1 MWISVPKRR
10 EYCIR
15 HISCI
20 HNLRLKTS
28 KKERSFYHQKIM
40 KGEKMV
46 KGRNIKFCKRILSI
60 VLAVVMTVGMMNSP
74 MLVEQVK
81 AADVTITFSTTDGNV
96 TGGNA
101 RIYII
106 TSNEAVSISDY
117 LADGQVKNGTFME
130 GGTNGTWTA
139 TIDESVKYVSFL
151 RVANDSNYYWQY
163 CWMNTERGNNTAFKV
178 TNAVSDS
185 GNNGTSGTGAW
196 SGGSSEVFTFTV
208 KDCHSGNY
216 PFSISDEQNRI
227 ARLFLCDNV
236 TGSEYEFTLQGDGLT
251 WETSIPTT
259 VGSNF
264 RIERRDPDNTD
275 LWNTWSNLNRESYIT
290 YYITSDTDT
299 PTGAG
304 SWTEPTNELD
314 VFRTQRTNA
323 DYSYD
328 FSSVKLNGMT
338 DVNTEK
344 QNTLFTV
351 PGVMYNYKSGGG
363 DSWWNQFYNL
373 DMDIINYYSGD
384 GKITHPLVTGAP
396 DTRTDTAHQPLSDLV
411 KSTNID
417 DRLWYTNHN
426 FAGKG
431 NGGEDWDASKVGY
444 PLQGLVAPYLSTNGE
459 LLSSENNVI
468 MPYFDNNFLTTDRAA
483 IYGSLSNPIEFPFRV
498 AENGHYIFDSRS
510 GEDNVYMNAEGKLV
524 YNSSSSATIKNP
536 TSSAGGDVGFFPFNT
551 PIQANTI
558 KNSNATLVS
567 QAPQEKDLAVDYG
580 FGMRLEI
587 PFTVSAKRTTQNAKA
602 SSLAQHQGSSSSDCI
617 YRDFD
622 VSNTTGKYVLI
633 KLQNPANVNV
643 DNVRIN
649 GIGYWFSNG
658 NATISYNNLTKYENQ
673 DVINMDNNE
682 GYILV
687 TLSEAVD
694 ITSVSVGYRSWEDAT
709 MEVYALSDETEITNL
724 PKVVEDTVFS
734 FSGDDDLWVYV
745 DGKLALDVGGAHG
758 RATGSINFTT
768 GEVIVSN
775 AQEVTATGTQAAS
788 NSVTNDWLANL
799 STGETHTISVFYM
812 ERGLYDSNLMID
824 MNLDVVD
831 LTQKNGLTVTNTMDL
846 SEIQDNLQSVVE
858 TIMEKDQFKYDVL
871 DITKPTETLF
881 DNKTISF
888 PGNGKVTQSE
898 EVEGEEEG
906 IRDDKISIIQKED
919 ERFSTS
925 YSVTD
930 TNGYKFAE
938 NVQDNAASDN
948 RDENGGK
955 NVTIQ
960 NKTPAADE
968 DDVSITVDY
977 LNKAKSSGFSVEKA
991 YEGTDSASSY
1001 TFKVTYTQ
1009 IFGAENTTYGLNGSF
1024 AGSTY
1029 TVYDV
1034 NSDAKVETKTVTSDS
1049 TIEIAAGQKAVF
1061 TGIPVN
1067 TIVNVTELNA
1077 SKTFRNVAVSDS
1089 ATADENS
1096 TFTTNDGTLATIA
1109 LTNTPAYVFT
1119 NGDADVRRLVYYT
1132 EVGKTT
1138 NLPLPDE
1145 LTQYTTI
1152 TPDKTEPI
1160 ITNHEKTAT
1169 LNMSGVNNNNDV
1181 YTNPSTDSVTI
1192 ENVQA
1197 TINGSNQHTLTI
1209 TPQGQGAGGYGLR
1222 IIKING
1228 TEYYYNSNGTFG
1240 NGTITGTYK
1249 TLDSIMMAELNG
1261 SISIPF
1267 EMSEDGNVTVEFSYK
1282 EWNCTN
1288 AWTIVVDEGVTSTE
1302 GSTTEQGDPYDI
1314 NTYDITGYVMTHDAD
1329 VNNVATVSYENGDVT
1344 AGTKNTLSF
1353 TSKHVGYD
1361 KFLLNLTNNAENN
1374 ITEKVEVVVY
1384 NYNVNDKVYVLDYG
1398 LKTDL
1403 FADTNGL
1410 LGGATAYD
1418 YDKNIG
1424 VTNKAILQDSADA
1437 DGYTVLGLADSTVGQ
1452 KYGST
1457 VSYAYGADEFANSMK
1472 FNQASVL
1479 WDEAKL
1485 LYTPEKFMS
1494 YVDTFYLGVQV
1505 TKDGTG
1511 SGESALD
1518 ATNATPVMT
1527 AKVDVMPANIVY
1539 YEDNFSKSNSNEEAD
1554 GTNGIIYSGNVTVDG
1569 NANTDSTQSNEID
1582 MQYGYD
1588 PTYANQDYGNSDGSS
1603 HELGQYAMAAFE
1615 FTGTGFDIISRT
1627 NRATGVVVVNIYEK
1641 TSENTKISKFEY
1653 ENYSLLFVDNG
1664 NLVKSLIVD
1673 TSYENGDLYQIPVI
1687 TWRNESGAAG
1697 DYIVTITSLQ
1707 GNNESAKSIFID
1719 GIRIYNPLKGNTT
1732 AEDQYDINNEL
1743 NSEVKE
1749 AKQLVLGENFVF
1761 NYDEP
1766 LDSTFD
1772 ENGGKISLAKY
1783 TGDGATFLSGKSVV
1797 EAFNGYNV
1805 AEEVKE
1811 ADPNTSRDM
1820 LTYAVNGPNNELYL
1834 SAGYGIAFDYSDMDG
1849 YTGKSKTLQIGIK
1862 NVKGN
1867 ALTLQYLKDVNGEAV
1882 WTDIAEIKSA
1892 TELYYKLDTLENKYD
1907 EGSVYLRVTGDSGY
1921 ASITNL
1927 KVAGYELSPA
1937 KPQEIGSTEVN
1948 PDLNPTDVTIKS
1960 GYNIKSQSFIKN
1972 TYAKVKITTPTSVDD
1987 IKVYDTEGKEIALTT
2002 VSSKTVNG
2010 NLEWTVKFKASR
2022 TENVN
2027 ADTLYIVAYDENG
2040 VKSENVG
2047 FGKAVQ

>member
-1 MWISVPKRR
+1 
-10 EYCIR
+10 
-15 HISCI
+15 
-20 HNLRLKTS
+20 
-28 KKERSFYHQKIM
+28 
-40 KGEKMV
+40 
-46 KGRNIKFCKRILSI
+46 
-60 VLAVVMTVGMMNSP
+60 MTVGMMNFQPFVKS
-74 MLVEQVK
+74 VK
-81 AADVTITFSTTDGNV
+81 AASIDIYVLFDTSVESSTYPKLHCWGGDYDLPWVEPSTFTVVNTSASGTWYKTTLATSYDNLNGCPVNVVVNGGGDTDGQWV
-96 TGGNA
+96 TLNTSDTTY
-101 RIYII
+101 YIVR
-106 TSNEAVSISDY
+106 TSSSSTQVTKDEAVSTY
-117 LADGQVKNGTFME
+117 GLNEQ
-130 GGTNGTWTA
+130 
-139 TIDESVKYVSFL
+139 DE
-151 RVANDSNYYWQY
+151 
-163 CWMNTERGNNTAFKV
+163 TEY
-178 TNAVSDS
+178 
-185 GNNGTSGTGAW
+185 
-196 SGGSSEVFTFTV
+196 FTFTV

-236 TGSEYEFTLQGDGLT
+236 TGTEYEFTLQGDGLT

-290 YYITSDTDT
+290 YYITGDPDTRIGT
-299 PTGAG
+299 G
-304 SWTEPTNELD
+304 SWTEPTGELN

-338 DVNTEK
+338 DVNTQK

-363 DSWWNQFYNL
+363 DSWWDQFYNL

-384 GKITHPLVTGAP
+384 GKITHPLITGAP
-396 DTRTDTAHQPLSDLV
+396 DTKNTAGDAVGQRPLSKLV
-411 KSTNID
+411 GNTTMD

-426 FAGKG
+426 FAGDGSGSWDG
-431 NGGEDWDASKVGY
+431 NKVGY

-524 YNSSSSATIKNP
+524 YNSSSEATITNP
-536 TSSAGGDVGFFPFNT
+536 TNNAGGDVGFFPFNT
-551 PIQANTI
+551 PIQANTNR
-558 KNSNATLVS
+558 NSNATYVG
-567 QAPQEKDLAVDYG
+567 QTPAQEESAVDYG

-587 PFTVSAKRTTQNAKA
+587 PFTVSGKKTTQNAKA
-602 SSLAQHQGSSSSDCI
+602 VSLTQSESTVYQ
-617 YRDFD
+617 DFN
-622 VSNTTGKYVLI
+622 VSNTGSKYVLI
-633 KLQNPANVNV
+633 KLASPANVNV

-649 GIGYWFSNG
+649 GTDYWFSNG
-658 NATISYNNLTKYENQ
+658 NATISYDNLYKYAGQE
-673 DVINMDNNE
+673 VINMDNNE

-687 TLSEAVD
+687 TLSQAVD

-881 DNKTISF
+881 DNNTISF

-930 TNGYKFAE
+930 TNGHKFAE

-948 RDENGGK
+948 RDENGDK

-960 NKTPAADE
+960 NEIPAADE

-1009 IFGAENTTYGLNGSF
+1009 IFGAENAAYGLNGSF

-1034 NSDAKVETKTVTSDS
+1034 NSGAEVGTKTVTSDS

-1138 NLPLPDE
+1138 NLPLEADLTAKTTNTETTEGQIKIPTEPGSDDYE
-1145 LTQYTTI
+1145 LSYLERTYNASNDYTYVGSFNGGNISDDYKYLVVTYTGDISYLRIEGAYGGSGRSMYFSDIDAANHFVTLDGSEISTDGDNTTI
-1152 TPDKTEPI
+1152 VIDLSKSVMKDYTVSSSFFGGSGHLHSGGSGYKGGTISRAWLTRNIEYSSGTTTTKTI
-1160 ITNHEKTAT
+1160 NNYT
-1169 LNMSGVNNNNDV
+1169 LND
-1181 YTNPSTDSVTI
+1181 PSTDVT
-1192 ENVQA
+1192 
-1197 TINGSNQHTLTI
+1197 
-1209 TPQGQGAGGYGLR
+1209 
-1222 IIKING
+1222 
-1228 TEYYYNSNGTFG
+1228 F
-1240 NGTITGTYK
+1240 
-1249 TLDSIMMAELNG
+1249 
-1261 SISIPF
+1261 
-1267 EMSEDGNVTVEFSYK
+1267 
-1282 EWNCTN
+1282 
-1288 AWTIVVDEGVTSTE
+1288 
-1302 GSTTEQGDPYDI
+1302 
-1314 NTYDITGYVMTHDAD
+1314 THDAD
-1329 VNNVATVSYENGDVT
+1329 AANRASVTWTNGDVDDENSV
-1344 AGTKNTLSF
+1344 NTMTY

-1361 KFLLNLTNNAENN
+1361 KFTLRLADNVNGGTQ
-1374 ITEKVEVVVY
+1374 KVDVVVY

-1410 LGGATAYD
+1410 LGGAAAYD

-1539 YEDNFSKSNSNEEAD
+1539 YEDNFSKS
-1554 GTNGIIYSGNVTVDG
+1554 GTDETIDNMGGIIYSGDVKIDG
-1569 NANTDSTQSNEID
+1569 EANTDSTQSNEID

-1588 PTYANQDYGNSDGSS
+1588 PTYADQAYGNSDGSS
-1603 HELGQYAMAAFE
+1603 HELAKSAMAAFE

-1627 NRATGVVVVNIYEK
+1627 NRATGVVLVNIYNK
-1641 TSENTKISKFEY
+1641 TENTAIAKYTDDTDSFLY
-1653 ENYSLLFVDNG
+1653 VTNG
-1664 NLVKSLIVD
+1664 TANKVASLIVD

-1697 DYIVTITSLQ
+1697 NYIVTITSLQ

-1719 GIRIYNPLKGNTT
+1719 GIRIYNPAQGNTT
-1732 AEDQYDINNEL
+1732 VEDQYNNNNEL
-1743 NSEVKE
+1743 NAEVKDV
-1749 AKQLVLGENFVF
+1749 KHLILGEKFVF

-1772 ENGGKISLAKY
+1772 EDGGLISLAKY

-1797 EAFNGYNV
+1797 ESFNGYNV
-1805 AEEVKE
+1805 EDGVQE

-1834 SAGYGIAFDYSDMDG
+1834 SAGYGIAFSYSDLEG
-1849 YTGKSKTLQIGIK
+1849 YTGTSKALQIGIK
-1862 NVKGN
+1862 NVKGS
-1867 ALTLQYLKDVNGEAV
+1867 ALTLQYLKGADGEAV

-1907 EGSVYLRVTGDSGY
+1907 DFIYLRVVGDSGY
-1921 ASITNL
+1921 VSVTNL

-1937 KPQEIGSTEVN
+1937 TPEEPVSTEVN
-1948 PDLNPTDVTIKS
+1948 PQLNPTGVTIKS
-1960 GYNIKSQSFIKN
+1960 GYNTKSQSFIKN
-1972 TYAKVKITTPTSVDD
+1972 TYATVKIITPASVDD
-1987 IKVYDTEGKEIALTT
+1987 VKVYNTDGTELVLTT
-2002 VSSKTVNG
+2002 VSSKTVGENV
-2010 NLEWTVKFKASR
+2010 EWTVKFKASR
-2022 TENVN
+2022 EESIK
-2027 ADTLYIVAYDENG
+2027 ADTLYILAYDESG
-2040 VKSENVG
+2040 VKSEKVG
-2047 FGKAVQ
+2047 FDGKVVQ